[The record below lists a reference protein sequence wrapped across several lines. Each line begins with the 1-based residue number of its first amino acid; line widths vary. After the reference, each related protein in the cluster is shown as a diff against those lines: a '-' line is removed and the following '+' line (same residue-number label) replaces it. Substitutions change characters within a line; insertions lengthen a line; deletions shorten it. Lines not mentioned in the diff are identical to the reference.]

1 MYYAFSFYNGELGFY
16 VRSIGHF
23 DYAPGEMAL
32 RKTAAFGEI
41 FWCISGSGH
50 FCDADGKTHILH
62 PNWVWYYPPGST
74 HIHGAT
80 SEHFHYRW
88 LTIDGPL
95 AKHLFDGFNIVPG
108 MTFAGICPEEYFE
121 RIASAISDPSRM
133 PDMLCNAV
141 CILSQ
146 INSGA
151 GKHDSSGGSIAAAA
165 RALID
170 HNFRDLSLNVESIAD
185 QLGRH
190 RVSVAR
196 DFKLMYGISI
206 SSYLQSCRYQEAFY
220 LIRETTLPL
229 AEIPALCGFSSI
241 NYLSRVIR
249 AMTGITPGELRRSG
263 K

>member
-1 MYYAFSFYNGELGFY
+1 MYHAFSFYNGELGFY
-16 VRSIGHF
+16 IRSIGHF
-23 DYAPGEMAL
+23 DYAPGEMGR
-32 RKTAAFGEI
+32 RKTVDFGEI
-41 FWCISGSGH
+41 FWCISGSGYFH
-50 FCDADGKTHILH
+50 DHEGKTHILQ

-74 HIHGAT
+74 HIFGAA

-95 AKHLFDGFNIVPG
+95 AAHLFAGFNIAPG
-108 MTFAGICPEEYFE
+108 MTFAGLCPEEYFE

-141 CILSQ
+141 SILSK
-146 INSGA
+146 INSGT
-151 GKHDSSGGSIAAAA
+151 GKNVTSGGSIAAAA

-170 HNFRDLSLNVESIAD
+170 QHFRDAKLNVEYIAD
-185 QLGRH
+185 KLGRH

-206 SSYLQSCRYQEAFY
+206 SSYIQSCRYQEAFY
-220 LIRETTLPL
+220 LIRETKLPL
-229 AEIPALCGFSSI
+229 AEIPARCGFSSI

-249 AMTGITPGELRRSG
+249 TTTGITPGELRRSG